1 MMKACVIR
9 LWAPTIL
16 FGAMAVSVPADRLE
30 AQGSTSTAQT
40 SPSATKPQS
49 DKAGLT
55 QDQRSQLQQA
65 SKLAGAGKYD
75 AAMVIYRRVFGTHP
89 PVGEWALAYYDTE
102 AATEEGRPRA
112 VAGLRALVEK
122 YPGDSRY
129 EIALGR
135 VLTFN
140 PLTRSE
146 GRKYLAKFPNDND
159 AAEAFRQSLL
169 WDAANPAMTP
179 EIRAYLATHNDP
191 QLAAVMQMTQAPPK
205 GTAAVTAAQIPS
217 RSGVSADGS
226 LLDAPSANSTPPVVN
241 PKPLTTVEQAPSR
254 AAAPSPNANA
264 DTSVARIR
272 AAAETAAYQ
281 ALNASRMEE
290 AEKRFKAILATDPG
304 DSQALAGMGY
314 VRMQQGN
321 FMGAISFLEQAR
333 RNNSAD
339 KGLAEALETSR
350 FWFIMSEGQQ
360 ALSDNDLTTAERP
373 ATC

>member
-1 MMKACVIR
+1 MMMKACVIR

-65 SKLAGAGKYD
+65 SKLAGAGKYE

-112 VAGLRALVEK
+112 VVGLRALVEK

-140 PLTRSE
+140 PLTRSA
-146 GRKYLAKFPNDND
+146 GRGNLAKFITEHE
-159 AAEAFRQSLL
+159 AA
-169 WDAANPAMTP
+169 
-179 EIRAYLATHNDP
+179 
-191 QLAAVMQMTQAPPK
+191 
-205 GTAAVTAAQIPS
+205 
-217 RSGVSADGS
+217 
-226 LLDAPSANSTPPVVN
+226 
-241 PKPLTTVEQAPSR
+241 
-254 AAAPSPNANA
+254 
-264 DTSVARIR
+264 
-272 AAAETAAYQ
+272 
-281 ALNASRMEE
+281 
-290 AEKRFKAILATDPG
+290 KRF
-304 DSQALAGMGY
+304 
-314 VRMQQGN
+314 
-321 FMGAISFLEQAR
+321 
-333 RNNSAD
+333 
-339 KGLAEALETSR
+339 
-350 FWFIMSEGQQ
+350 
-360 ALSDNDLTTAERP
+360 
-373 ATC
+373 